1 MAPPVAVLP
10 VEGWL
15 ATPVLSIWLE
25 IPVLPTGLAE
35 SEPEPEPEPEPEL
48 EPEPEPELGLGL
60 ELPMGH
66 TVVVT
71 VTSVVTAPTGQLV
84 TVGLHEVIV

>member
-48 EPEPEPELGLGL
+48 EPELGLGLGL